1 MIIDRE
7 EDTHHVK
14 LVSVY
19 STLSAKKGVSVD
31 SKLES
36 SQILLEYLWLQQ
48 LGISHIKALRIVKLV
63 WFPQPQP

>member
-7 EDTHHVK
+7 EDTHVK

-19 STLSAKKGVSVD
+19 STVSVKKGVSMD
-31 SKLES
+31 SKLKS

-63 WFPQPQP
+63 WFSQPQS

>member
-7 EDTHHVK
+7 EDTHVK

-19 STLSAKKGVSVD
+19 STVSAKKGVSMD
-31 SKLES
+31 SKLKS

-63 WFPQPQP
+63 WFSQPQP